1 MCCCDKSP
9 EAKWSSALFRLKQ
22 HAEDGLSTGLCL
34 QMRVTGFKGLHSLY
48 SLFFGVDISV
58 NSELN
63 NCPDLFLN
71 SSPVDTSSSV
81 HPSPQ
86 RLSRLSNPRSSD
98 SDAQQLVF
106 EFSSIWPMW

>member
-34 QMRVTGFKGLHSLY
+34 QMRVTGLNVSKQKGLHSLY

-63 NCPDLFLN
+63 N
-71 SSPVDTSSSV
+71 
-81 HPSPQ
+81 
-86 RLSRLSNPRSSD
+86 
-98 SDAQQLVF
+98 
-106 EFSSIWPMW
+106 